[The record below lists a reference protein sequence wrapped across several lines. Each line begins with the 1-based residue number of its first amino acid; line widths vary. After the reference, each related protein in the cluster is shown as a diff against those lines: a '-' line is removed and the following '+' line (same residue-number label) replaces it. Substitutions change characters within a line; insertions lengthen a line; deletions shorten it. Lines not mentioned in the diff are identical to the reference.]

1 MNAQLKHVLED
12 AERRLGASDQARLAE
27 LVETFVATHEGE
39 GDFTPEELARLARIE
54 AEPSDPADP
63 AEVAALFA
71 RRG

>member
-12 AERRLGASDQARLAE
+12 AERRLGAKDRQRLAE
-27 LVETFVATHEGE
+27 FVEAFVASHEGPN
-39 GDFTPEELARLARIE
+39 DFTSKELTHLARIE